1 MLTNI
6 ICSGFGGQGV
16 LTTGLL
22 LANAFHRSGKRI
34 TWYPSYGSE
43 MRGGTA
49 NCMVKASDEE
59 IPSPFVKDIDILIT
73 LNEPAINKFESRISK
88 GGFLFVNASLVPAD
102 KVYREDINV
111 IRVDTRSLA
120 EKADNPKGENIAM
133 IGAVLKSTGILS
145 LDEYDDAMKAY
156 FTGHGKGKFN
166 DANCRALMYGYESAE
181 TVF

>member
-22 LANAFHRSGKRI
+22 LANAFHKTGKKI

-73 LNEPAINKFESRISK
+73 LNEPAINKFESRVTK
-88 GGFLFVNASLVPAD
+88 GGFLFVNVSLVPED

-111 IRVDTRSLA
+111 VRVDTRALA
-120 EKADNPKGENIAM
+120 EKANNPKGENIAM

-145 LDEYDDAMKAY
+145 LEEYDEAMKDY
-156 FTGHGKGKFN
+156 FTSHGKGKFN
-166 DANCRALMYGYESAE
+166 DANSQALKLGYGSVAE
-181 TVF
+181 EI